1 MKGGVDVAQAKKKKK
16 TAYRKKSSKQR
27 HILPSRIL
35 MVLFVLFFVF
45 FGALTLLGKSIIE
58 PLDSS
63 REKEEF
69 IAQISGHAKL
79 LQEQYDLLPSISI
92 AQAIL
97 ESDWGTSEL
106 ATENKNLYGIK
117 GSSPENTVMMETK
130 EFENEEWIKIKAPF
144 RKYETWQES
153 MNDHALLFV
162 NGTNWDADQYTT
174 VLTAENYKAAAQALQ
189 ENGYATD
196 PTYAEKLTRLI
207 EQYQLYQYDD

>member
-1 MKGGVDVAQAKKKKK
+1 MKGAVKVAQAKKKKK
-16 TAYRKKSSKQR
+16 TTYRKKSAKQR
-27 HILPSRIL
+27 RLLPSRIL

-45 FGALTLLGKSIIE
+45 FGALTFLGKSIIE
-58 PLDSS
+58 PLNSS

-69 IAQISGHAKL
+69 IVQISGHAKV

-130 EFENEEWIKIKAPF
+130 EFENGEWIEIKAPF
-144 RKYETWQES
+144 RKYDTWQES
-153 MNDHALLFV
+153 MDDHALLFV
-162 NGTNWDADQYTT
+162 NGTNWNADQYTT
-174 VLTAENYKAAAQALQ
+174 VLTAENYQEAAQALQ
-189 ENGYATD
+189 DNGYATD

-207 EQYQLYQYDD
+207 EQYQLHQYDD